1 MKSGST
7 ASIPDRAGIEA
18 ALAAIRGSIRETPLE
33 RSHGLS
39 GIARSDVY
47 LKLENLQRT
56 GSFKVRGALWALA
69 RRVEAGEGDR
79 VATASAGNHGLG
91 LAFAAHALGVH
102 ATIFVPRHAPRVKR
116 ERIRSLGAELRLVEG
131 DYDDAH
137 AEALAH
143 AKREGV
149 PYIHAYSDPDVVTG
163 QGTVALEILASL
175 PDVAT
180 VVVPIGGG
188 GLVGGVGG
196 ALRAIA
202 PWVRVIGAQSEATRA
217 MHDSWRAG
225 YLIPGEAIP
234 TLCDGLSG
242 DTSEASLRL
251 ASEVVNDIVLV
262 TERGVEEAIR
272 SLYLEEGL
280 TVEGSAAVGVAAIRE
295 ARVTAGDGPTAV
307 VITGGNVDASLL
319 SGILHGDPSQ

>member
-1 MKSGST
+1 MTGGTT
-7 ASIPDRAGIEA
+7 AAVPVRSDFEA
-18 ALAAIRGSIRETPLE
+18 ALAAIRGSIRTTPLE

-39 GIARSDVY
+39 DIARSDVY

-56 GSFKVRGALWALA
+56 GSFKVRGALRALT
-69 RRVEAGEGDR
+69 RRVEADGADR
-79 VATASAGNHGLG
+79 VVTASAGNHGLG
-91 LAFAAHALGVH
+91 LAFAARALGVH
-102 ATIFVPRHAPRVKR
+102 VTIFVPRDAPRVKR
-116 ERIRSLGAELRLVEG
+116 ERIGALGADLRLVEG

-143 AKREGV
+143 ARREGM

-163 QGTVALEILASL
+163 QGTVALEILERL
-175 PDVAT
+175 PEVAT

-196 ALRAIA
+196 ALRALA
-202 PWVRVIGAQSEATRA
+202 PGVRVIGAQSEATRA

-225 YLIPGEAIP
+225 RLVPGEAIP

-242 DTSEASLRL
+242 DTDEPSLRL
-251 ASEVVNDIVLV
+251 ASAVVDDIVLV
-262 TERGVEEAIR
+262 TERSVEEAIR

-295 ARVTAGDGPTAV
+295 GRVTAGDGPTAV
-307 VITGGNVDASLL
+307 VITGGNIDASLL
-319 SGILHGDPSQ
+319 ADILRAGAAR